1 MTCCDFTGP
10 FYELMLSTKWDTG
23 RRETLEA
30 FVVDRIPQGPLRDF
44 VELQDGSTACDPCNV
59 SPYSNNR
66 NKPLR
71 YLLRLPDPVKQ
82 RYNSYARSDYV
93 NTYTLPG
100 FMTWLYEYGYKI
112 VDVHHILPE
121 AHSGFWIAFTDS
133 PTNEFRR

>member
-1 MTCCDFTGP
+1 MDFVGP
-10 FYELMLSTKWDTG
+10 FYEIILSSKWDSG

-30 FVVDRIPQGPLRDF
+30 YVLDRIPQGPLKDF

-59 SPYSNNR
+59 SPYSNSR

-71 YLLRLPDPVKQ
+71 YLIRLPDIVKN
-82 RYNSYARSDYV
+82 RYNSHFRSDYV

-112 VDVHHILPE
+112 ADVHHILPDH
-121 AHSGFWIAFTDS
+121 HSGFWITFAESTTD
-133 PTNEFRR
+133 EFKK